1 MILLHDAH
9 DLMAHPPAQAEWFID
24 RLVPMGMTMDLF
36 SPPGVGKTT
45 LLTDLALTVA
55 NEEGK
60 WHGRACQGGPVA
72 ILGGER
78 TDHGA
83 LARDLWRTGRRQ
95 PPKGALVIPHDKSGD
110 CPPLW
115 AWDRKAGSWGLTPWG
130 RQITAWLEGARMALV
145 ILDTIM
151 SAAAGSDLLDQPQQ
165 YQLGQTIRRWT
176 KEVGARL
183 TITASHTN
191 QASASAPLADRLDYL
206 SRAGGNGLPGALR
219 HIAGMTK
226 LRKGEVPGFDPAQDE
241 TMFAIGFSKS
251 NESPRP
257 DWTNHKPAIFTQG
270 KAGKLTLL
278 ADSQEVAARL
288 AGGAGDD
295 QGREAGKKRSA
306 KPTANAYQSARN
318 GERSYAAC

>member
-9 DLMAHPPAQAEWFID
+9 DLMAQPPRPVEWFID

-45 LLTDLALTVA
+45 LLTDLALAVA
-55 NEEGK
+55 SEEGK
-60 WHGRACQGGPVA
+60 WHGRACQGGPVT

-78 TDHGA
+78 TDPA
-83 LARDLWRTGRRQ
+83 TLERDLWRTGRRQ
-95 PPKGALVIPHDKSGD
+95 PPKGALVIPHDKDGD

-115 AWDRKAGSWGLTPWG
+115 GWDRAGSWELTPWG
-130 RQITAWLEGARMALV
+130 REITAWLESARMALV

-176 KEVGARL
+176 REVGAGMVV
-183 TITASHTN
+183 TVSHTN
-191 QASASAPLADRLDYL
+191 QASTSAGLSDRLDYL

-219 HIAGMTK
+219 HLAGMTK
-226 LRKGEVPGFDPAQDE
+226 LRKGEVPGFPVQDE

-270 KAGKLTLL
+270 KSGKLALL
-278 ADSQEVAARL
+278 ADSEEVAERL

-295 QGREAGKKRSA
+295 QGREASKKRSA
-306 KPTANAYQSARN
+306 KPTANAYQSAKEGRI
-318 GERSYAAC
+318 YAAC

>member
-9 DLMAHPPAQAEWFID
+9 DLMAQPPRPVEWFID
-24 RLVPMGMTMDLF
+24 RLVPTGMTMDLF

-45 LLTDLALTVA
+45 LLTDLALAVA
-55 NEEGK
+55 SEEGK
-60 WHGRACQGGPVA
+60 WHGQACQGGPVV

-78 TDHGA
+78 TDPAA
-83 LARDLWRTGRRQ
+83 LERDLWRTGRRQ
-95 PPKGALVIPHDKSGD
+95 PPRGALTIPHDKGGD

-115 AWDRKAGSWGLTPWG
+115 RWDRKAGSWDLTPWG
-130 RQITAWLEGARMALV
+130 REITEWLGGARMALI

-165 YQLGQTIRRWT
+165 YLLGQTIRRWT
-176 KEVGARL
+176 REVGAGMVV
-183 TITASHTN
+183 TVSHTN
-191 QASASAPLADRLDYL
+191 QASASAGLSERLDYL

-219 HIAGMTK
+219 HLGGMTK

-257 DWTNHKPAIFTQG
+257 EWTNHKPAIFTQG
-270 KAGKLTLL
+270 KAGKLALL
-278 ADSQEVAARL
+278 ADSEEVAERL

-295 QGREAGKKRSA
+295 QGREASKKRSA
-306 KPTANAYQSARN
+306 KPTANTYQSAKE
-318 GERSYAAC
+318 GRSYAAC